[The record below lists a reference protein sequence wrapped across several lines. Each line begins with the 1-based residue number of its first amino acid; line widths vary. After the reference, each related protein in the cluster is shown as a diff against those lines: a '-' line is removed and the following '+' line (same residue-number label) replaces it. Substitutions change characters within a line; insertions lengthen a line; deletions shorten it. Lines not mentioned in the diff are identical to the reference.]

1 MPKIVEVTVAAGR
14 KFNHPYEDFSNL
26 SPHLSL
32 RAEVQEDED
41 PQKVIKGLQA
51 MAESL
56 VEDHKQHIL
65 ASLRHLHLMSQYERR
80 VARLESSITQAQE
93 ELAELRSEQEVLLP
107 AGEGTQ
113 EEEELPF

>member
-1 MPKIVEVTVAAGR
+1 MAKIIEVTVAAGR

-41 PQKVIKGLQA
+41 PQEVIQHLQA

-65 ASLRHLHLMSQYERR
+65 ASLRQLHLMDQYARK
-80 VARLESSITQAQE
+80 VARLESNITQAQE
-93 ELAELRSEQEVLLP
+93 DLAKLRSEQETLL
-107 AGEGTQ
+107 AAADEGTQ
-113 EEEELPF
+113 ELLPF